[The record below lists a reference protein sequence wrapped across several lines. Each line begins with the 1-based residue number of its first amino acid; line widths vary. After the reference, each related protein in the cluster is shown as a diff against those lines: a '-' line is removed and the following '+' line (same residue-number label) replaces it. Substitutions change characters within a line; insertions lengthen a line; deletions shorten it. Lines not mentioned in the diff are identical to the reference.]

1 MTDDARQA
9 EIAGL
14 VADHQAELYR
24 YAYRLCG
31 SATDAEDLTQQ
42 TFLVAQAKLD
52 QVRRQACRRA
62 WLFAVLRNAWLKSRR
77 RPDPCRA
84 ANGSGELLERLPD
97 RELPDDPIDRER
109 LQAALDEL
117 PHEFKL
123 TLLMFYFEACS
134 YQEIAQR
141 LEIPLGTVM
150 SRLSRAKGH
159 LRARLLRAEAA
170 AGRPRAGLAAN
181 VQVGGA

>member
-9 EIAGL
+9 EIARL

-31 SATDAEDLTQQ
+31 SAADAEDLTQQ
-42 TFLVAQAKLD
+42 TFLVAQSKLD
-52 QVRRQACRRA
+52 QVREPERRRA

-77 RPDPCRA
+77 RSDARPA
-84 ANGSGELLERLPD
+84 GNGTGELLEQLPD
-97 RELPDDPIDRER
+97 REIPDEIDRER

-117 PHEFKL
+117 PDDFKL
-123 TLLMFYFEACS
+123 VLLMFYFEACS

-159 LRARLLRAEAA
+159 LRARLLRAEPAQE
-170 AGRPRAGLAAN
+170 RPPFRLAAN
-181 VQVGGA
+181 RR